1 MIIGTNNV
9 FEVGCCILCNNLR
22 EIIPNCLSVP
32 NLLCRNCHNLS
43 IKYFMYMYVYTH
55 THTLYIIDHLIIY
68 VTCIMYIYK

>member
-32 NLLCRNCHNLS
+32 NLLCRNCHSLS
-43 IKYFMYMYVYTH
+43 IKYFIYMCVCVYIYTH
-55 THTLYIIDHLIIY
+55 MHTLYI
-68 VTCIMYIYK
+68 